1 MDSPVRREPVP
12 DLRVYLAGERTFLAW
27 IRTGIALMGLGF
39 VVAHFGLF
47 ADEPRP
53 TLASGVR
60 PHEFSLWF
68 GTALI
73 AIGVIVNLFS
83 AERYM
88 RLVGELNRG
97 QFDRSL
103 SKQGVVVALCLA
115 LLGIAMTI
123 YMILVLSQSQGA
135 LHA

>member
-1 MDSPVRREPVP
+1 MDTPVEEKI

-27 IRTGIALMGLGF
+27 IRTGIALMGFGF

-47 ADEPRP
+47 AEEPRLP
-53 TLASGVR
+53 LASGVR

-68 GTALI
+68 GAALI

-83 AERYM
+83 AGRYV
-88 RLVGELNRG
+88 RLVGQLNRG
-97 QFDRSL
+97 QLDRSL
-103 SKQGVVVALCLA
+103 SKQGVSTALLLA
-115 LLGIAMTI
+115 LLGTAMTI
-123 YMILVLSQSQGA
+123 YMILVLSQPQGA